1 MNQERVIAASQP
13 DAQSGAENAANS
25 VSSTTAQAQL
35 AGARPGTVRL
45 TPPQSASSEGEISAA
60 TLGADNTMLIGMP
73 GASASAAD
81 AITGEHGDDGHLLFL
96 EDGAGRRF
104 VLRPGVNTVG
114 RDHTDIQ
121 IADRSI
127 SRYHGMIVYDEERD
141 LCSVEDSGS
150 LNGSR
155 VNGERLLSHRP
166 RAIHPGDQVTFGDII
181 LRFVDA
187 AGGAIAKP
195 AEPAIASPEVLAEV
209 AHEIEA
215 APTPLLEDFI
225 WLKLLRGDA
234 PQEILVGQGVT
245 TIGRLP
251 DNIVCLNEDRY
262 VSGHHAKIE
271 ARGEVFLLL
280 DVGSTN
286 GTYLNGLR
294 LTTNTAVAMSDN
306 DEVLLGGL
314 LFQVC
319 KPSLDAF
326 AGNDAFANF
335 EAPHAASADESE

>member
-1 MNQERVIAASQP
+1 MNQERVIAASQS
-13 DAQSGAENAANS
+13 DAQSGVESAANS
-25 VSSTTAQAQL
+25 ISGTPPQAEF
-35 AGARPGTVRL
+35 AAPRPGTVRL
-45 TPPQSASSEGEISAA
+45 SPPQSLSADASKEGVSSAA
-60 TLGADNTMLIGMP
+60 ALGGDTTLIGMP
-73 GASASAAD
+73 GAGVSPDAAI
-81 AITGEHGDDGHLLFL
+81 ITGEHGEDSHLLFL
-96 EDGAGRRF
+96 EDGVGRRF
-104 VLRPGVNTVG
+104 VLRPGINTVG

-127 SRYHGMIVYDEERD
+127 SRYHGMIVYDEERE

-155 VNGERLLSHRP
+155 VNGERLLSHKP

-187 AGGAIAKP
+187 GSDAHAKP
-195 AEPAIASPEVLAEV
+195 LDNIVASPEVLAEV

-294 LTTNTAVAMSDN
+294 LTTNTAVAMNDN

-326 AGNDAFANF
+326 ADAD
-335 EAPHAASADESE
+335 ASRIAQADEAE

>member
-1 MNQERVIAASQP
+1 MNQERVIAASQS
-13 DAQSGAENAANS
+13 DAQSGAESAANS
-25 VSSTTAQAQL
+25 NAGTSAQAES
-35 AGARPGTVRL
+35 AAPRPGTVRL
-45 TPPQSASSEGEISAA
+45 SPPQSLSSGASDETGKGAA
-60 TLGADNTMLIGMP
+60 TLGGDATLIGVTGIGVQP
-73 GASASAAD
+73 D
-81 AITGEHGDDGHLLFL
+81 ALITGDQSDNGHLLFL
-96 EDGAGRRF
+96 EDGIGRRF

-155 VNGERLLSHRP
+155 VNGERLLSHKP

-187 AGGAIAKP
+187 GSGAIARP
-195 AEPAIASPEVLAEV
+195 ADNVIASPEVLAEV

-215 APTPLLEDFI
+215 APSTLLEDFI

-294 LTTNTAVAMSDN
+294 LTTNTAVAMNDN

-326 AGNDAFANF
+326 ADADVS
-335 EAPHAASADESE
+335 HSAAFSEYE